1 MEPLTRCAPPAVHTS
16 YNHPV
21 VLSPEEMMREA
32 IALARDAA
40 TAGEVPIGCVVE
52 LDGKL
57 IGRGANRTLRDHDAT
72 AHAEILALREAGAAF
87 GDFRLEGARL
97 AVTVEPCLMCVG
109 AILIARVAEV
119 YFGIPEPK
127 FGAVD
132 SRFVL
137 RGHPRL
143 RRTRFIGGYFS
154 EEIAAM
160 MREFF
165 EHLREQEQVEN
176 L

>member
-1 MEPLTRCAPPAVHTS
+1 MA
-16 YNHPV
+16 
-21 VLSPEEMMREA
+21 LSPEEMMREA
-32 IALARDAA
+32 IGLAREAA

-52 LDGKL
+52 LDGKV
-57 IGRGANRTLRDHDAT
+57 IGRGANRTLRDNDPT
-72 AHAEILALREAGAAF
+72 AHAEILALRQAGAAF

-119 YFGIPEPK
+119 HFGIPEPK

-137 RGHPRL
+137 REHPRL
-143 RRTRFIGGYFS
+143 RQTRFLGGYFS
-154 EEIAAM
+154 DEISTM
-160 MREFF
+160 MRDFF
-165 EHLREQEQVEN
+165 EHLRGSEGAGA